1 MARFLAHTDDPL
13 GLATA
18 GDIILTSKT
27 SGVRRSFVEA
37 AAETGKYK
45 QDAVTTVRPFTEYT
59 LEYTLRSSNLVLPF
73 GAAVGGTGD
82 VNYFIFSA
90 SVTQSPEAHVKVS
103 VVARKYTSAA
113 MFDATNSPD
122 VTVTVTGGFGVQ
134 DVQGF
139 TLTGCPQVSNYTVG
153 GEETGT
159 LHATSG
165 DFCTGGILL
174 HRLKKTIT
182 VETTGTVS
190 ASPSGFNATQPLD
203 VRGDN
208 SGELHISSA
217 QGFIY
222 LDPAA

>member
-18 GDIILTSKT
+18 GDIILTGKT
-27 SGVRRSFVEA
+27 YGVRNTFVEA

-45 QDAVTTVRPFTEYT
+45 QAAVKTIRPFTEFT
-59 LEYTLRSSNLVLPF
+59 LSYQLRSSNLVLPF
-73 GAAVGGTGD
+73 GAAVNT
-82 VNYFIFSA
+82 NYFIFSA
-90 SVTQSPEAHVKVS
+90 SVTQKPDAYVTVQ
-103 VVARKYTSAA
+103 VVARQYTSAG
-113 MFDATNSPD
+113 MYDASSSPD

-134 DVQGF
+134 DTTGF
-139 TLTGCPQVSNYTVG
+139 TIAGCAQTANYSVG

-165 DFCTGGILL
+165 DFCTGGIML
-174 HRLKKTIT
+174 HRLKKTWT
-182 VETTGTVS
+182 VESTGAISGT
-190 ASPSGFNATQPLD
+190 PSNFNATQPAD
-203 VRGDN
+203 IAASN
-208 SGELHISSA
+208 SGELHVYSV

>member
-27 SGVRRSFVEA
+27 SGVRNSFVEA
-37 AAETGKYK
+37 PAETGKYK
-45 QDAVTTVRPFTEYT
+45 QSAVVTVRPFTEYT

-73 GAAVGGTGD
+73 GAAVNT
-82 VNYFIFSA
+82 NYFIFSA
-90 SVTQSPEAHVKVS
+90 SVTQTPEAHVKVS
-103 VVARKYTSAA
+103 VVARQYTSAG
-113 MFDATNSPD
+113 MYDASNSPD
-122 VTVTVTGGFGVQ
+122 VTVTVTGGFGVV
-134 DVQGF
+134 DVLGF
-139 TLTGCPQVSNYTVG
+139 TLTGCPQVANYTVG

>member
-1 MARFLAHTDDPL
+1 MARFLATTDDPL

-18 GDIILTSKT
+18 GDIILVNKT
-27 SGVRRSFVEA
+27 AGVKNSFVEA

-45 QDAVTTVRPFTEYT
+45 QAAVKTIRPYTEHT
-59 LEYTLRSSNLVLPF
+59 LEYELRSSNLVLPF
-73 GAAVGGTGD
+73 GAAVATD
-82 VNYFIFSA
+82 YVIFGC
-90 SVTQSPEAHVKVS
+90 SVSQSNQAYVKVS
-103 VVARKYTSAA
+103 VNVRKYTSIA

-122 VTVTVTGGFGVQ
+122 VTVTVTGGFGVV
-134 DVQGF
+134 DVTGW
-139 TLTGCPQVSNYTVG
+139 TLTGCPQVANYSVA

-174 HRLKKTIT
+174 HRLKKTWHI
-182 VETTGTVS
+182 ETTGTVS
-190 ASPSGFNATQPLD
+190 TPLTNCNLTSPLE

-208 SGELHISSA
+208 SGELHITSVD
-217 QGFIY
+217 GFIY